1 VYIPNTF
8 SPGVTPN
15 TNDRFGPEGLY
26 IDNYEMQVYN
36 RWGEQVFSTST
47 SERWD
52 GTYRGELVPQGVYH
66 YQIRI
71 TSDNGRTKSFSGGVT
86 VIR

>member
-15 TNDRFGPEGLY
+15 TNDQFGPEGLY

-36 RWGEQVFSTST
+36 RWGEQVFSTS
-47 SERWD
+47 EGEKWD
-52 GTYRGELVPQGVYH
+52 GRYQGKLVQSGLYH

-71 TSDNGRTKSFSGGVT
+71 TSDNGRTKSFSGAVT